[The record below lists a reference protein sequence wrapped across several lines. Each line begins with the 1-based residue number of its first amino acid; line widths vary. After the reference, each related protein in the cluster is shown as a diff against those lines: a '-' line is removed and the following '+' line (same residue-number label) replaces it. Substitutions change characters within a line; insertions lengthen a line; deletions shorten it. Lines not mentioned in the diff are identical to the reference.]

1 MAKKPT
7 VNLTRKPRPIRCWGI
22 VWRSQNARDG
32 RQESLLWN
40 YGLPRIFE
48 TKREAQEWIE
58 GEYGYIRNRPA
69 DPIYG
74 DRTGFSPGLRR
85 ALGILDELKAGTMV
99 CRREGE

>member
-48 TKREAQEWIE
+48 TRRKAREWIE
-58 GEYGYIRNRPA
+58 GEYGYIRNRP
-69 DPIYG
+69 D
-74 DRTGFSPGLRR
+74 LRGEP
-85 ALGILDELKAGTMV
+85 LGWRMPKPVRITLTVTVE
-99 CRREGE
+99 